1 MLREQGGKTLMKFH
15 NSVSEG
21 LRSLLRDDLQR
32 YIKEVQ
38 ITGMERQELFQWVQ
52 AGNSPYD
59 NGWNIAD
66 DAGTP
71 MDYIGAKRVVESGQ
85 EFFAAY
91 DPVND
96 EPIFLIQEDC
106 TDNSSDEGLPF

>member
-1 MLREQGGKTLMKFH
+1 MLREQGGKTPMKFH
-15 NSVSEG
+15 NSVSEE

-38 ITGMERQELFQWVQ
+38 ITDMERQELFQWVQ

-66 DAGTP
+66 DAGIP
-71 MDYIGAKRVVESGQ
+71 MDYVSAKRIVESGI
-85 EFFAAY
+85 ELVAAY
-91 DPVND
+91 DTVND
-96 EPIFLIQEDC
+96 EPTFLEKDDD
-106 TDNSSDEGLPF
+106 TDECADEELPF

>member
-1 MLREQGGKTLMKFH
+1 MKFH

-85 EFFAAY
+85 EFIAAY

-106 TDNSSDEGLPF
+106 TDDSSDEGLPF

>member
-1 MLREQGGKTLMKFH
+1 MKFH
-15 NSVSEG
+15 NSVSPE

-38 ITGMERQELFQWVQ
+38 MTDMERQELCQWVQ

-59 NGWNIAD
+59 NGWNIAT

-71 MDYIGAKRVVESGQ
+71 MDYINAKRIVESGQ
-85 EFFAAY
+85 KFIATY
-91 DPVND
+91 DTVND
-96 EPIFLIQEDC
+96 EPIFFVQEDGA
-106 TDNSSDEGLPF
+106 DDSSDKDLPF